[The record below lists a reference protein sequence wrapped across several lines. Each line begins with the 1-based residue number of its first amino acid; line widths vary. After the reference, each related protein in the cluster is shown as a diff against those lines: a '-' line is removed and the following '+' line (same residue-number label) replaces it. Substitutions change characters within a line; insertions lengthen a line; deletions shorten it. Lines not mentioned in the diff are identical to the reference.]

1 MRRGWI
7 WAAALHGCSLAVSQE
22 VEPPRCQRSAQC
34 EVLNGVD
41 GVARE
46 SRRRWYCPPGPAGLR
61 VCTLGDLDEDGDR
74 ESPDALAGG
83 TDCDDT
89 DPRRGRRQVEAP
101 DGIDNDCDGVIDEG
115 VWRDGAAVAL
125 GAAPTPVVTFAGS
138 VRSDGSAAVAMTSGD
153 NHGALARVDGGALR
167 VAPVTYRSVYLDFSI
182 PREAPGRCSYPDV
195 ASGAACDLGDLAAVE
210 ASPSQWFSASVNTVG
225 CASGQLRLGWFSD
238 ADFAVVLDARPGGRG
253 SNVGFGVDVG
263 PESHCGGFTRMPP
276 VRGAARPS
284 IAALPAEAGQASRGL
299 VTWHARAA
307 NAVACGAP
315 AKVETLG
322 VWLASGP
329 DERGDSRSWVM
340 ATDDGRPQV
349 LGVTEGGGRVA
360 TTAMGEGGF
369 VVAYGRQGGTIAVQV
384 VAGFA
389 VPAGSASVALDV
401 SRSVFVLA
409 TSATAPIDGVA
420 LAPGATREGRP
431 ELGVAWRE
439 GCGPGG
445 ALRFA
450 RVRFDP
456 TDPARSEASAPVTLA
471 ASGAEVPAIA
481 YVEDGM
487 RVRGTRVGERTLGE
501 RDDGGW
507 VIAWIDHAEGGL
519 RARAQ
524 RVSELD
530 GALLPATSEGT
541 APEAAVEIAALS
553 GGSAG
558 ITLGRG
564 DGSGGALRYLLHE
577 GGAARW
583 LGGGLMP
590 RSGR

>member
-1 MRRGWI
+1 MRR
-7 WAAALHGCSLAVSQE
+7 ALVWVAVLQGCSLAVSQE

-34 EVLNGVD
+34 EVLNVVD

-61 VCTLGDLDEDGDR
+61 VCTQGDIDEDGDR

-115 VWRDGAAVAL
+115 VWMDGAAVAL

-153 NHGALARVDGGALR
+153 GQGALARFEGGELR
-167 VAPVTYRSVYLDFSI
+167 VAPVTYRSVYLDFSTT
-182 PREAPGRCSYPDV
+182 REAAGRCSYPDV
-195 ASGAACDLGDLAAVE
+195 VSGAACDLGDLVAVE
-210 ASPSQWFSASVNTVG
+210 TSPSQWLSASVNTVG

-238 ADFAVVLDARPGGRG
+238 TDFAVVLDARPDGRG

-263 PESHCGGFTRMPP
+263 PVSHCGGVSRMPP

-284 IAALPAEAGQASRGL
+284 IAALPAAAEQRPRGL

-307 NAVACGAP
+307 NAVTCGTP
-315 AKVETLG
+315 ASVEALG

-329 DERGDSRSWVM
+329 DSGGMSRSWVM
-340 ATDDGRPQV
+340 ATDAGRPQV
-349 LGVTEGGGRVA
+349 LGVTEGGSRVA
-360 TTAMGEGGF
+360 TTLGEGGF
-369 VVAYGRQGGTIAVQV
+369 VVAYGRQGGAIAVHV

-389 VPAGSASVALDV
+389 VPAGSASVALDA

-409 TSATAPIDGVA
+409 TSATAPIDGVVI
-420 LAPGATREGRP
+420 APGTTREGRP

-450 RVRFDP
+450 RVRLDP
-456 TDPARSEASAPVTLA
+456 MDPARSESSPPVTLA
-471 ASGAEVPAIA
+471 ASGAEGPAIA

-487 RVRGTRVGERTLGE
+487 RVRGASVGERTVGE

-507 VIAWIDHAEGGL
+507 VVAWIDHTEDRL

-524 RVSELD
+524 RMSELD
-530 GALLPATSEGT
+530 GALLPTTSEGT

-553 GGSAG
+553 GASAG

-564 DGSGGALRYLLHE
+564 DGSGGALRYLLHD

-583 LGGGLMP
+583 LGGGLLP
-590 RSGR
+590 RVGP